1 MANSKQAVKRAR
13 QNITR
18 NLRNGSQRSE
28 MRSAVKKVVKLAET
42 AGTAKDTLEKALH
55 TSAVMLDKMAGK
67 KVIHPNK
74 AARLKSRL
82 NKRVKKEVLKA

>member
-13 QNITR
+13 QNVKR
-18 NLRNGSQRSE
+18 NLHKGSLRSE

-42 AGTAKDTLEKALH
+42 KTAKDVLEKAGRE
-55 TSAVMLDKMAGK
+55 SAAMLDKMAGK

-82 NKRVKKEVLKA
+82 NKRVKKALA